1 MIEQIAPVVLNG
13 RVLSNERA
21 VLDCG
26 CACYV
31 GIRLRTQEPAT
42 VNMRCSDDH
51 AVLMTR
57 LLLLLRE
64 STVEPQVGRAL
75 VEVADELLEA
85 AAGMEA
91 PR

>member
-1 MIEQIAPVVLNG
+1 MIEHISPVVVNG
-13 RVLSNERA
+13 RVLSQERA

-42 VNMRCSDDH
+42 VNRRCSDEH
-51 AVLMTR
+51 ELMMTR

-64 STVEPQVGRAL
+64 STVEPQDRPL
-75 VEVADELLEA
+75 IEVVDNLLEA
-85 AAGMEA
+85 AEKMQETTA
-91 PR
+91 